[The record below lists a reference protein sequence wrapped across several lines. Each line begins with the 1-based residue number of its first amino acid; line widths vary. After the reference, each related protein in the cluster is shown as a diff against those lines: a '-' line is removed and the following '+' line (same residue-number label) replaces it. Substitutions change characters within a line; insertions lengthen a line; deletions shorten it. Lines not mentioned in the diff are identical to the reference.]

1 MWGRR
6 RDDTKVIIAVSLW
19 EMLEGGGSILHQTST
34 AASASSGRAEV
45 TLVAGELMY
54 KLLVLLL
61 TGNTS
66 SLPAGKY
73 FLTVDITVQRR
84 S

>member
-6 RDDTKVIIAVSLW
+6 RDDTKAIIAVSLW

-34 AASASSGRAEV
+34 AVSALSGRAEV
-45 TLVAGELMY
+45 TLVVGELTY

-66 SLPAGKY
+66 SLPAGRY